1 MSFIVC
7 RSCKKFVEVDETLP
21 LNFDKCDNCGH
32 TLEFAVNDME
42 LKMILNNLTIPDVSY
57 NKICASCHS
66 LNPRETGAC
75 LHCGSTNLQLQ
86 YDLDS
91 ISNFNG
97 FGTDGKNGLDNTQ
110 TIIIQTRPAVSPRN
124 SLLFR
129 LFSLMIG
136 LVDFFFFSL
145 IGIQIIL
152 GSSELPSNVMAFATQ
167 NMYQL
172 TAVISLSLILAG
184 IMSVMIIPRMSY
196 KDSIEM
202 SSSIGVVV
210 GLVTLIA
217 SKDLLIVIMSI
228 ILCSILSGI
237 GGLIGEFIIHKLTGR
252 SKD

>member
-7 RSCKKFVEVDETLP
+7 RSCKKFVEVDEKLP

-42 LKMILNNLTIPDVSY
+42 LKMILNDVIIPEISY
-57 NKICASCHS
+57 NKICASCQS

-75 LHCGSTNLQLQ
+75 LHCGSTNLHLQ

-91 ISNFNG
+91 VPNFNN
-97 FGTDGKNGLDNTQ
+97 FNLDGNNDFNNAQ
-110 TIIIQTRPAVSPRN
+110 TIIIQAKPTFSPRK

-145 IGIQIIL
+145 VGIQFVL
-152 GSSELPSNVMAFATQ
+152 GSSELPSDMMAFATQ
-167 NMYQL
+167 NMYPL
-172 TAVISLSLILAG
+172 MAVICTSLILAG

-196 KDSIEM
+196 RDSMEI
-202 SSSIGVVV
+202 SSSVGIVV
-210 GLVTLIA
+210 GLVTLLA
-217 SKDLLIVIMSI
+217 SKDLITVIVSI
-228 ILCSILSGI
+228 VLCSLLSGI
-237 GGLIGEFIIHKLTGR
+237 GGLIGEFIIHKLTNR
-252 SKD
+252 SKH